1 MWLAGEELIACLY
14 PWPPNQW
21 MDFSQRDL
29 SLQFV
34 GYLFYLMQMEGE
46 FVRIKFVEV

>member
-1 MWLAGEELIACLY
+1 MWLTGKELLACLY
-14 PWPPNQW
+14 PWPPNQR
-21 MDFSQRDL
+21 MDFSQQDL